1 MEIKELGS
9 KIVLDTAEA
18 EEKLDKLLKTAYQIK
33 EVLLETEKIATRIMK
48 TLD

>member
-1 MEIKELGS
+1 MEIKRLES
-9 KIVLDTAEA
+9 KIVLDTEEA
-18 EEKLDKLLKTAYQIK
+18 TEKLDQLLKTAYQIK